1 VALYSDTTERRR
13 AEDAL
18 RDAKEQ
24 AEHANRTKS
33 EFLANMSHELR
44 TPLNAIIGFS
54 EIIQKEMFGPI
65 GSTRYK
71 EYAVDI
77 FHSGTHLLNLINDIL
92 DVSKAEAG
100 KIELQ
105 ETRILVKDLVDAS
118 LRLILPRAR
127 EAGVNL
133 IEPPLDDLPPLRG
146 DERRLKQV
154 LINLLSNAVKFTPG
168 GGRVALE
175 AAVDAERGLVIK
187 VIDTGIGMAREDI
200 PKALEPFGQVDSKLS
215 RKYEG
220 TGLGLPLSKAL
231 VELHG
236 GKLEIESEPGVGTT
250 VTVVLPPE
258 RIVKQDSG
266 ATIHRLR
273 RQSR

>member
-1 VALYSDTTERRR
+1 
-13 AEDAL
+13 
-18 RDAKEQ
+18 
-24 AEHANRTKS
+24 
-33 EFLANMSHELR
+33 MSHELR

-54 EIIQKEMFGPI
+54 EIIEKEMFGPI
-65 GSTRYK
+65 GSPRYT
-71 EYAVDI
+71 EYANDI
-77 FHSGTHLLNLINDIL
+77 HESGTHLLNLINDIL

-105 ETRILVKDLVDAS
+105 ESQILLADLVDAS

-127 EAGVNL
+127 ESAVAL
-133 IEPPLDDLPPLRG
+133 TEPHVDHLPPVRA

-154 LINLLSNAVKFTPG
+154 LINLLSNAVKFTPS
-168 GGRVALE
+168 GGRVSLE
-175 AAVDAERGLVIK
+175 ARLEPGRGLAIRVR
-187 VIDTGIGMAREDI
+187 DTGIGMAPEDI
-200 PKALEPFGQVDSKLS
+200 PRALEPFGQIDSRLA

-236 GKLEIESEPGVGTT
+236 GKLEIESEQGMGTT
-250 VTVVLPPE
+250 VTVLLPPE
-258 RIVKQDSG
+258 RIVQDSV
-266 ATIHRLR
+266 AMVHRLR